1 MSVYKAIGE
10 KLKEVREK
18 NGFTQS
24 EVERATG
31 IKRELLS
38 YYENGR
44 REIDIA
50 ALEKLASFYGY
61 SIEYFIKNAEEPE
74 VTIAF
79 RTNGLTAEDIEVIG
93 WAKNFV
99 NNLYQMEK
107 LLEKRDNRVNARD

>member
-1 MSVYKAIGE
+1 VSVYRAIGE
-10 KLKEVREK
+10 KLKEVRER
-18 NGFTQS
+18 NGFTQA
-24 EVERATG
+24 EVEKATG

-50 ALEKLASFYGY
+50 TLEKLASFYGY
-61 SIEYFIKNAEEPE
+61 SIEYFIKNTEEPE

-79 RTNGLTAEDIEVIG
+79 RTDGLTEEDIEIIG
-93 WAKNFV
+93 WAINFV

-107 LLEKRDNRVNARD
+107 LLEKRYSRVNA

>member
-18 NGFTQS
+18 NGYTQT
-24 EVERATG
+24 EVEKAIG

-50 ALEKLASFYGY
+50 TLEKLASFYGY
-61 SIEYFIKNAEEPE
+61 SIEYFIKNIEEHDI
-74 VTIAF
+74 VLAF
-79 RTNGLTAEDIEVIG
+79 RTDGLTEEDIEVVG

-107 LLEKRDNRVNARD
+107 LLEKRYGRVNA